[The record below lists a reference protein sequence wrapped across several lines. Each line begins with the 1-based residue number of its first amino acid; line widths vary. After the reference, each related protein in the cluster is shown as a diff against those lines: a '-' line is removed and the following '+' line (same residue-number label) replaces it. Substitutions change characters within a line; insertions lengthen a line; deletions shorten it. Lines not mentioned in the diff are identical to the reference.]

1 MQSSKSAARQRIGI
15 VLIFT
20 TIFVVVVNLAFWGM
34 YRQTEAMLE
43 SELTRRLST
52 VAVLVSQ
59 KIVIADAD
67 LITLADREWHR
78 ERLLEITEIDS
89 TIDLYLIDE
98 KHQTLAATTNESDSL
113 SAIALLYRT
122 TIDSLFFDT
131 IQTVTL
137 TPLRKVGNIWLRS
150 AFAPVFDVVG
160 VPAAVIAVDASI
172 DYFDDLDRLRQR
184 LSLASVISVVAGFA
198 LGLIFSLLQRRFSK
212 TEEELGRARTH
223 AQLGQM
229 VAVVSHEIKNPLMIM
244 RGAAERL
251 RRKTELPEAGYLI
264 EEVDRLD
271 GILSGY
277 LSYAKSGGSLLGTQ
291 PPVSFDLISL
301 LAEIRQL
308 ARERFP
314 ESTIEWSHWPTE
326 QSMPMT
332 GYPVA
337 LRQILLN
344 LITNAVEASL
354 IAKRSILLS
363 LTLQSQGSDMTLV
376 LSDQGPGIPA
386 SQIKQLFEPFAT
398 TKQNGSGLGLYL
410 SRKIAQEMGGSIE
423 IESIFD
429 QGTTVRLTLPFKSV
443 SPGVS
448 S

>member
-1 MQSSKSAARQRIGI
+1 M
-15 VLIFT
+15 L
-20 TIFVVVVNLAFWGM
+20 VVNLAFWGM
-34 YRQTEAMLE
+34 YRQTETMLE

-52 VAVLVSQ
+52 VALLASQ
-59 KIVIADAD
+59 KFVIADAD
-67 LITLADREWHR
+67 LITLSDRAWLR
-78 ERLLEITEIDS
+78 ERLQEITGIDS

-98 KHQTLAATTNESDSL
+98 KHQTIAATTNEPDSL

-137 TPLRKVGNIWLRS
+137 TPLRRIGNIWLRS

-184 LSLASVISVVAGFA
+184 LSLASVISVIAGFA
-198 LGLIFSLLQRRFSK
+198 LGLIFSLLQRKFSK

-271 GILSGY
+271 GILTGY
-277 LSYAKSGGSLLGTQ
+277 LSYAKSGGSLLGAQ
-291 PPVSFDLISL
+291 PPVSFDLIPL
-301 LAEIRQL
+301 LGEIRLQ
-308 ARERFP
+308 ASERFP
-314 ESTIEWSHWPTE
+314 ESAIEWTHWPTE
-326 QSMPMT
+326 QSVLIT
-332 GYPVA
+332 GYPTA
-337 LRQILLN
+337 LRQIVHN

-354 IAKRSILLS
+354 AAKKSIFLS
-363 LTLQSQGSDMTLV
+363 MSLQMQGSAVTVV

-386 SQIKQLFEPFAT
+386 SQLKQLFEPFAT

-410 SRKIAQEMGGSIE
+410 SRKIVEEMGGAIE
-423 IESIFD
+423 IDSIHSE
-429 QGTTVRLTLPFKSV
+429 GTTVRLSVPIKSGNPRV
-443 SPGVS
+443 SL
-448 S
+448 